1 MVSKLRQQVLNA
13 KDVNSEL
20 VDVPHWGVKIEVRGM
35 TVGERV
41 RFFDRVSKN
50 GEVDRTRYMPE
61 LLISTCFDPDSGE
74 QVFEPA
80 DRDML
85 NTKSAAAVQ
94 LLVDAANRLSGFAG
108 GEETDLDET
117 PIEGLS

>member
-41 RFFDRVSKN
+41 RFFDRVYKN
-50 GEVDRTRYMPE
+50 VEVDRTRYMPE